1 VGLAYLSAARGVGF
15 LGGPILGQI
24 FVNNLGYW
32 QSFVIFSVCL
42 LITVVISYF
51 VLPASLNVDN
61 SKTALVIR
69 KTEQLKQAQAQVTY
83 GEIFRIP
90 RAQFALFTVMIAMI
104 FSLFMSTYISQ
115 YIQEIVGI
123 P

>member
-1 VGLAYLSAARGVGF
+1 
-15 LGGPILGQI
+15 
-24 FVNNLGYW
+24 
-32 QSFVIFSVCL
+32 VIFSGCL
-42 LITVVISYF
+42 IITVVVAYF

-61 SKTALVIR
+61 SKTAVAIR

-115 YIQEIVGI
+115 YIKETVEI
-123 P
+123 PSD

>member
-1 VGLAYLSAARGVGF
+1 M
-15 LGGPILGQI
+15 
-24 FVNNLGYW
+24 
-32 QSFVIFSVCL
+32 
-42 LITVVISYF
+42 
-51 VLPASLNVDN
+51 
-61 SKTALVIR
+61 R

-104 FSLFMSTYISQ
+104 FSLFMSTYASQ
-115 YIQEIVGI
+115 YIQEIVEI